1 MSANRSDSSAMKRS
15 GFLPGLALGVVILLA
30 GAGIFRSAG
39 AAAAQGGPQPA
50 TIEVEATGEV
60 RAQPDIATLTPA
72 VETQASTV
80 EEARA
85 ANARASQALL
95 QAVKGALQEKEK
107 IQSVSYRL
115 YPVYRSVEKVR
126 AGRKIRT
133 REIVGY
139 KAEHVF
145 RLELRDRVGGPYFD
159 HSRRDELQRQAAVQA
174 LKRARKLAEALAR
187 AADLKVIRL
196 KKVSTAPPF
205 RPIRAFAREAKALA
219 EVAPETPVEVGEEKF
234 QARITVVF
242 EVGP

>member
-1 MSANRSDSSAMKRS
+1 MSANRSDSGAMKRS

-145 RLELRDRVGGPYFD
+145 RLELRDLSRLGKMIDLALKNGANRVGGPYFD
-159 HSRRDELQRQAAVQA
+159 HSRRDEL
-174 LKRARKLAEALAR
+174 
-187 AADLKVIRL
+187 
-196 KKVSTAPPF
+196 
-205 RPIRAFAREAKALA
+205 
-219 EVAPETPVEVGEEKF
+219 
-234 QARITVVF
+234 
-242 EVGP
+242 